1 MSSASN
7 SQRKYNNITL
17 KTLTAY
23 QLMSQRERMCEL
35 FQLLDDSERHEH
47 IVNPLKQEN
56 ICNSMKENLRD
67 IKNEL
72 GTN

>member
-1 MSSASN
+1 MSSNPN
-7 SQRKYNNITL
+7 SQYKYNNITL

-35 FQLLDDSERHEH
+35 FQLLDDSERHDY
-47 IVNPLKQEN
+47 IVNPSKQEALYK
-56 ICNSMKENLRD
+56 SLEEHLRKMKSD
-67 IKNEL
+67 L